1 MTFPFIL
8 INVLDKKR
16 GQQGEY
22 SARNLKIFPGGSEA
36 KYLPTVQETW
46 VLSLGQEDLLE
57 KGRATYCLGNS
68 MDRGAWEAI

>member
-36 KYLPTVQETW
+36 KYLPTVQ
-46 VLSLGQEDLLE
+46 
-57 KGRATYCLGNS
+57 
-68 MDRGAWEAI
+68 